1 MKKFNIICI
10 ICMIVM
16 LIGIVYN
23 FVMIG
28 TGTNP
33 IYYRVM
39 LVLDGILFGMAIGEC
54 YLGNIV
60 VFKKCNFARKEE
72 SDDEQTKNNDC

>member
-10 ICMIVM
+10 ICMLVM

-39 LVLDGILFGMAIGEC
+39 LVLDGILLGMTIGEC
-54 YLGNIV
+54 WLGNMI
-60 VFKKCNFARKEE
+60 VFKKCNFDLKKE
-72 SDDEQTKNNDC
+72 TKK